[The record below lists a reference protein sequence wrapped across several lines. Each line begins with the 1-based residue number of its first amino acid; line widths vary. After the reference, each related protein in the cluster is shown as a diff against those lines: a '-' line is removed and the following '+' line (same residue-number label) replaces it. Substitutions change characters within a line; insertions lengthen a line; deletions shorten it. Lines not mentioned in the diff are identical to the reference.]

1 MIAETLRK
9 IVVLGLVL
17 AFRKRSIAEYPK
29 GKKKP
34 HIRDKCMAWVRDVY
48 KVVEP
53 FAVRDEGHE
62 RDEMFELYG
71 DLYGN
76 MKTVN
81 RLRDPDNVFS
91 LNRNLL
97 PK

>member
-1 MIAETLRK
+1 
-9 IVVLGLVL
+9 
-17 AFRKRSIAEYPK
+17 
-29 GKKKP
+29 
-34 HIRDKCMAWVRDVY
+34 MAWVRDVY
-48 KVVEP
+48 KEVEP
-53 FAVRDEGHE
+53 FAVRDEGRE

-81 RLRDPDNVFS
+81 KLRELKTKYDPDNVFS